1 MPSRLRRITN
11 PLMMKNT
18 KTAIR
23 PKFKCPSGG
32 TSAFIDWS
40 EIWKYT
46 TRIAAS
52 PRRQSIQISLLV
64 LTVDDTELLE
74 SGCSFKFIL
83 LLYRVGVGWT
93 KPVKRQV
100 KCTDTTLIK
109 KFFLCNG
116 ILRYNR
122 GT

>member
-1 MPSRLRRITN
+1 MPSTLRRITN

-23 PKFKCPSGG
+23 PRFKGPSGE
-32 TSAFIDWS
+32 TTAFIDWI

-64 LTVDDTELLE
+64 LTVGDGEILG

-83 LLYRVGVGWT
+83 LLYIVGVGA
-93 KPVKRQV
+93 
-100 KCTDTTLIK
+100 DTT
-109 KFFLCNG
+109 
-116 ILRYNR
+116 RE
-122 GT
+122 TSSQV